1 MLICFYVAS
10 LRVIDDRGP
19 SHSNRSRRR
28 DDDQRDDHKNERERE
43 RERRG
48 EEEDVC
54 VCRSCHAQNSIPMRT
69 TRPTT
74 AIDTTVIDAASS
86 PPLFGMKFA
95 VTLRRP

>member
-1 MLICFYVAS
+1 MPICFYVAS

-19 SHSNRSRRR
+19 HIPT
-28 DDDQRDDHKNERERE
+28 DQEDEMTTNEMITRMRERE
-43 RERRG
+43 R

-54 VCRSCHAQNSIPMRT
+54 VCRSCHAQNSIPTRT